1 MTSGVPLAV
10 GVGPAAIG
18 GGLPFDGLLPGE
30 PLIATTIPT
39 AAPVPRA
46 TAARIAATGR
56 LKGVFA
62 DASGGG
68 GTAT

>member
-1 MTSGVPLAV
+1 V

-18 GGLPFDGLLPGE
+18 GGLAVGSVPGE
-30 PLIATTIPT
+30 PLIATAIPMAAPIPT
-39 AAPVPRA
+39 ARA
-46 TAARIAATGR
+46 AKIAANVR
-56 LKGVFA
+56 LKGELA